1 MSSPTVQPTTAKAP
15 EPPRPR
21 GLGLSSSTPLAL
33 LGKVVGLGLVA
44 AVTVWMA
51 PPLLATQNW
60 PMLALLLLSA
70 AAIFFIYLQPW
81 KIPPK
86 YLVPGVVFLIAFQ
99 IIPVVFTVSTAF
111 TNFGDGHRGTKEEA
125 IAAIQ
130 AGSVQPVAGAP
141 EYYLT
146 VATQGDPA
154 TGPVVMLLVD
164 PATKAVQVGTAAG
177 LQPAVNAQVSDAFK
191 VTAVDGYT
199 ILNLGQASART
210 ADLAKLTVPTAQGAI
225 KNNGLSRAVEG
236 KATRLYD
243 AGCDCVKEAA
253 TGATWTADGTTGY
266 FVDAAGN
273 NLDQGWQVNV
283 GLTNW
288 AKPFQDSTL
297 RTHFVGMVVWNFA
310 FALISVFGTFAVGLL
325 MAMALNSDKVRGLK
339 FYRVLIVLPYA
350 MPAFAML
357 LVWRDMFNQDFGLIN
372 NLFQLN
378 VNWFGEPTAAKIAVL
393 LVQFWLGYPYMFL
406 VTTGALQAI
415 PTDLVE
421 AASVDGA
428 SRFFA
433 FRTVTLPLLFVA
445 TAPLLISSF
454 AFNFNNFNAIR
465 LTSDGGPFPPDSPSL
480 GATDL
485 LISYTYRLAGFSGG
499 GGAQYG
505 LAAAMSILIF
515 LIVAG
520 VSIVSFRR
528 TAALEDIN

>member
-1 MSSPTVQPTTAKAP
+1 MSSATVTPPEVKAP
-15 EPPRPR
+15 ESRR
-21 GLGLSSSTPLAL
+21 RAGLASTTPLAL
-33 LGKVVGLGLVA
+33 LGKIVGLGLVA
-44 AVTVWMA
+44 AITVWMA
-51 PPLLATQNW
+51 PPLWATQSW
-60 PMLALLLLSA
+60 LMLALLLLSA
-70 AAIFFIYLQPW
+70 AAIFFLYLQPW

-86 YLVPGVVFLIAFQ
+86 YLVPGLVFLILFQ
-99 IIPVVFTVSTAF
+99 ILPVVYTVGTAF
-111 TNFGDGHRGTKEEA
+111 TNFGDGHRGSKEEA
-125 IAAIQ
+125 IVAIQ
-130 AGSVQPVAGAP
+130 TGSVQPVPGAP

-164 PATKAVQVGTAAG
+164 PATKAVQVGTDTG
-177 LQPAVNAQVSDAFK
+177 LQPAVNAQVSESFK
-191 VTAVDGYT
+191 VTSVDGFT
-199 ILNLGQASART
+199 VLNLGQAAARA
-210 ADLAKLTVPTAQGAI
+210 ADLGRLTVPTEQGAI

-243 AGCDCVKEAA
+243 ATCDCIREAS
-253 TGATWTADGTTGY
+253 TGATWTADGTQGY
-266 FVDAAGN
+266 FVDDAGN

-283 GLTNW
+283 GLANW
-288 AKPFQDSTL
+288 AKPFQDPTL
-297 RTHFVGMVVWNFA
+297 RTHFLGMLVWNFA

-325 MAMALNSDKVRGLK
+325 MAMALNSDRLRGLK

-372 NLFQLN
+372 NLFNLN

-406 VTTGALQAI
+406 VTTGALQSI

-465 LTSDGGPFPPDSPSL
+465 LTSDGGPFPPDSPNL

-485 LISYTYRLAGFSGG
+485 LISYTYRLAGFTGS

-515 LIVAG
+515 FIVAG
-520 VSIVSFRR
+520 VSVISFRR